1 MATYDLEEQEQLA
14 ALKAWWNDNG
24 NMVMSAVSAV
34 LFVFAAWQGWNYYQR
49 TQAAQASGLYEAVQK
64 AAAANDLKLVRES
77 AGAVLEQFPR
87 TTYAAMAAL
96 VSAKAHFQGGDLKT
110 ARAQLS
116 WVAEN
121 AKDEALQDIA
131 RLRLAG
137 VMLDEKAYDE
147 ALKTLDAKHGA
158 PFDAQFFATR
168 GDVLVAQGKKQ
179 EAAGAYKSAL
189 EKIDAKDAGQR
200 AYVQLRLDAL
210 GTTSGTAK

>member
-14 ALKAWWNDNG
+14 ALKAWWTDNG
-24 NMVMSAVSAV
+24 KQVMISV
-34 LFVFAAWQGWNYYQR
+34 LLVVVVLLGWLGWNYYQR
-49 TQAAQASGLYEAVQK
+49 NQAAQASGLYDAVQK
-64 AAAANDLKLVRES
+64 AASVNDLKLVRES

-121 AKDEALQDIA
+121 AKDDALQDIA
-131 RLRLAG
+131 RLRLAA
-137 VMLDEKAYDE
+137 VMMDEKAYDE
-147 ALKTLDAKHGA
+147 ALKVLDAKHGA
-158 PFDAQFFATR
+158 PFDAQYLATR
-168 GDVLVAQGKKQ
+168 GDVLVAQGKKA

-189 EKIDAKDAGQR
+189 EKVEAKDAGQR
-200 AYVQLRLDAL
+200 AYIQLRLDAL
-210 GTTSGTAK
+210 GTAK